1 MNKNI
6 VVFIVLASLVLMTAS
21 ILQTMYAPPKPDV
34 AQSSLEGAA
43 DSGAA
48 ASDADQGESE
58 TQDDGVDL
66 DDDTAALKDKEP
78 SDGQEASL
86 SEGSAENSDSADE
99 EENQSPQTETDSDG
113 SDASR
118 ADSASD
124 PTDQSTESSDVDTR
138 FPRDLPLDQRL
149 ITVGSVAADSPYR
162 YLVTLDRL
170 GGSIRRIELNTRW
183 KKNRLKYRDLEHRGG
198 YLGELE
204 PFVDDRGVV
213 VGACGHGT
221 PAHEAGIRQ
230 GDVLTAFEGEPI
242 ASRDDY
248 FHLLEDTKT
257 GQTITLEYRPAD
269 ASATRTATITLTDK
283 PMEMVRPEPDRIDPG
298 WVSPNSFLLTLR
310 QRTNDDS
317 NWPEVDPLMRQA
329 CWVANVRDER
339 HVVFEYEVTND
350 KMAALGMT
358 GPIRVTKTF
367 TVPEIDPELLRNT
380 DSPTF
385 DLGFDLNIENLSQAP
400 VSLAFQLNGP
410 TGAPSEGWWYQNKIH
425 GRSSAIGYIAG
436 ARDVIGSSP
445 AEPFKFYGCP
455 EIVKNQ
461 LKDNPKHMRLF
472 LPGKTPDY
480 QIVNWA
486 CVDTQYFNVAL
497 IPNDDN
503 PFQCYTALAMTTG
516 AKIPD
521 NGRLQKLVDC
531 TFYMFSDALPL
542 DSKGGWQ
549 HHFSIF
555 AGPKEPDLLQHYGLG
570 STRVFGWF
578 AWFSKPLCWLLET
591 FYTLTFQLTYAIPII
606 LLTVLVRSFMIPVSR
621 KAAMNAQM
629 MQFLQPKIKEIA
641 EKYKDDMEKR
651 SQAQQALFKKYN
663 YNPFGGCLMMFIQL
677 PIFIGLYRGLS
688 VDIALRDQS
697 LIPGLN
703 WCTNLAAP
711 DQFLYWKDWMP
722 GFLADETGWLGPY
735 LNILPIV
742 TIVLF
747 LAQQKLFMPPPT
759 DEQQIMMQRV
769 MKFMMVFMGVLF
781 FKVPS
786 GLCLYF
792 ITSSIWG
799 IVERKLLPKPQLDTS
814 ALESLDDEAGTKRK
828 FFEGRSKPKQ
838 QPVVDERAKLE
849 EKRRQ
854 DRDRQK
860 RLKQRDRLN

>member
-6 VVFIVLASLVLMTAS
+6 IVFIVLASLVLMTAS

-34 AQSSLEGAA
+34 TQASLDADADAGADEGAA
-43 DSGAA
+43 EESGEEG
-48 ASDADQGESE
+48 SEDVSADR
-58 TQDDGVDL
+58 
-66 DDDTAALKDKEP
+66 DDTAAALNGAESTEDAAIG
-78 SDGQEASL
+78 DGEDGVQKTDADP
-86 SEGSAENSDSADE
+86 ATVQDSAT
-99 EENQSPQTETDSDG
+99 PAAG
-113 SDASR
+113 
-118 ADSASD
+118 DSATLESD
-124 PTDQSTESSDVDTR
+124 TNAEGADAAAVSRKADAR

-149 ITVGSVAADSPYR
+149 IAVGSVAADSPYR

-204 PFVDDRGVV
+204 PFVDERGVV

-221 PAHEAGIRQ
+221 PAYEAGIRQ
-230 GDVLTAFEGEPI
+230 GDVLVGFDGEPI
-242 ASRDDY
+242 ASRDDF
-248 FHLLEDTKT
+248 FHLLEGTKT
-257 GQTITLEYRPAD
+257 GQSIALEYRPAD
-269 ASATRTATITLTDK
+269 ASSTRTATIVLTDK

-317 NWPEVDPLMRQA
+317 NWPEIDSAMREA
-329 CWVANVRDER
+329 CWVASVRDER
-339 HVVFEYEVTND
+339 HVVFEYEVSNE
-350 KMAALGMT
+350 KLAAFDMT
-358 GPIRVTKTF
+358 GPVRVAKTF

-385 DLGFDLNIENLSQAP
+385 DLGFELSIENLSDAP
-400 VSLAFQLNGP
+400 VALAFQLNGP

-425 GRSSAIGYIAG
+425 GRSSAVGYIAG

-497 IPNDDN
+497 IPNDDQ

-521 NGRLQKLVDC
+521 NARLQKLVDC

-542 DSKGGWQ
+542 ESKGSWQ
-549 HHFSIF
+549 HRFSIF
-555 AGPKEPDLLQHYGLG
+555 AGPKEPDLLEHYGLG

-814 ALESLDDEAGTKRK
+814 ALESLDDETGTVRK

-838 QPVVDERAKLE
+838 QPSVDQRAKLE

-860 RLKQRDRLN
+860 RLKQRDR